1 MAAGDFAPLCMEDHR
16 ADRFRGEPMAVPDH
30 ETSALFTCTNLVYY
44 STILEVRRVESRM
57 VLTAKHMSLSLL
69 AEGDR
74 AADSATAERAPSGSV
89 S

>member
-30 ETSALFTCTNLVYY
+30 ETSALLTCTDLVYH

-57 VLTAKHMSLSLL
+57 VLTAIVTHS
-69 AEGDR
+69 
-74 AADSATAERAPSGSV
+74 P
-89 S
+89 